1 MPAGYTRHDIN
12 NQVVSPQPI
21 SIAVTAFS
29 GPEGWSSITY
39 YNFNGDYIAYDYN
52 SPAGI
57 GTRTPASYQRYRY
70 DPVSGINTAVSVGS
84 YQRYDENNDPVS
96 L

>member
-1 MPAGYTRHDIN
+1 MPAGYSRFDEN
-12 NQVVSPQPI
+12 CQLDPVQPT

-29 GPEGWSSITY
+29 GTEGWSTITY

-57 GTRTPASYQRYRY
+57 GTRTPASYQRY
-70 DPVSGINTAVSVGS
+70 DENNNPVVSISS
-84 YQRYDENNDPVS
+84 YQRHDENNNPVN

>member
-1 MPAGYTRHDIN
+1 MPAGYTRHDVN

-21 SIAVTAFS
+21 SIATTIFS
-29 GPEGWSSITY
+29 GTEGWSTITY
-39 YNFNGDYIAYDYN
+39 YDFNGDYVAYDYN

-57 GTRTPASYQRYRY
+57 GTRTPAQYQRYRY

-84 YQRYDENNDPVS
+84 YQRYDENNDPV
-96 L
+96 LL

>member
-21 SIAVTAFS
+21 SIATTIFS
-29 GPEGWSSITY
+29 GTEGWSTITY
-39 YNFNGDYIAYDYN
+39 YDFNGDYVAYDYN

-57 GTRTPASYQRYRY
+57 GTRTPAPYQRYRY
-70 DPVSGINTAVSVGS
+70 DPVSGINTVVAVDP
-84 YQRYDENNDPVS
+84 YQRHDVNNDPVI

>member
-12 NQVVSPQPI
+12 CLPVSPQPI
-21 SIAVTAFS
+21 SIATTIFS
-29 GPEGWSSITY
+29 GNEGWSTITY
-39 YNFNGDYIAYDYN
+39 YDFNGDYVAYDYN

-57 GTRTPASYQRYRY
+57 GTRTPSPYQRYRY
-70 DPVSGINTAVSVGS
+70 DPVSGINTVVSVDP
-84 YQRYDENNDPVS
+84 YQRHDVNNNPVI

>member
-1 MPAGYTRHDIN
+1 MPAGYTRHDVN
-12 NQVVSPQPI
+12 CLPVSPQPI
-21 SIAVTAFS
+21 SIAVTTFS
-29 GPEGWSSITY
+29 NLEGWSTITY

-70 DPVSGINTAVSVGS
+70 DPVSGINTVVPVDP
-84 YQRYDENNDPVS
+84 YQRHDENNSPVI

>member
-1 MPAGYTRHDIN
+1 MPAGYSRFDEDC
-12 NQVVSPQPI
+12 QLDPVQPI
-21 SIAVTAFS
+21 SIAVTTFS
-29 GPEGWSSITY
+29 GSEGWSTITY
-39 YNFNGDYIAYDYN
+39 YDFNGDYIAYEYD

-57 GTRTPASYQRYRY
+57 GTRTPAEYQRYRY

-84 YQRYDENNDPVS
+84 YQRRDENNDPVN

>member
-1 MPAGYTRHDIN
+1 MPAGYSRFDEDCQLDPI
-12 NQVVSPQPI
+12 QPT
-21 SIAVTAFS
+21 SIAVTTFS
-29 GPEGWSSITY
+29 GSEGWSTITY
-39 YNFNGDYIAYDYN
+39 YDFNGDYIAYDYN

-70 DPVSGINTAVSVGS
+70 DPVSGINTAVSVDS
-84 YQRYDENNDPVS
+84 YQRRDENNNPVN

>member
-1 MPAGYTRHDIN
+1 MPAGYTRYDVN
-12 NQVVSPQPI
+12 NEVVLPQPI

-29 GPEGWSSITY
+29 GSEGWSSITY
-39 YNFNGDYIAYDYN
+39 YNFNGDYVAYDYN

-57 GTRTPASYQRYRY
+57 NTRTPAAYQRYRW
-70 DPVSGINTAVSVGS
+70 DPISGINTAVSVDP
-84 YQRYDENNDPVS
+84 YQRHDENNSPIN